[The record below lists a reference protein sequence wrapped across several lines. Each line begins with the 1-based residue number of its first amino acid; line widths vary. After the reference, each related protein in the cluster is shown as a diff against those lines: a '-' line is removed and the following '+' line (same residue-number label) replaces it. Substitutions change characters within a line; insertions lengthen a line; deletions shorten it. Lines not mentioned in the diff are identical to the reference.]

1 MKKLKNLLNKIR
13 TKKALQQAQEKEASY
28 VVQCPKC
35 LKFFNAFRQAGICP
49 HLSIGEFIYRIEKD
63 DKKEDILRVPD
74 FAETDQ
80 AIL

>member
-28 VVQCPKC
+28 VVQCSKC

-49 HLSIGEFIYRIEKD
+49 HLSIGEFIYRSE
-63 DKKEDILRVPD
+63 KKEDILRIPD
-74 FAETDQ
+74 FTETDQ